1 MYLEYLL
8 MALGFAFHLMCASLI
23 IPFASRRS
31 ASYQRLDFPL
41 RKAWC
46 MRWTSTIH
54 AVVSTAFGLA
64 ITIAVTLIYGLE
76 DYVLWHGVIGRISL
90 SWSIG
95 YMVHDF
101 VWMLIFRKQVQADMP
116 GYIHHFLVILA
127 FYLCLSFKV
136 FLYYANF
143 RLISEFSTPF
153 VNFRWMLSKTGRK
166 ETTLY
171 LYNGY
176 MMTGTFFVFRVLLI
190 PLFWTSAVLVM
201 QTQSYAEG
209 ITTFESAAW
218 LFLCVSMD
226 LLNLMWMYKIVRGI
240 VAFRSPNHNESNV
253 INSRANGN
261 VHGGSDDDGTL
272 IIRNE
277 SFSPTPLT

>member
-1 MYLEYLL
+1 
-8 MALGFAFHLMCASLI
+8 MASGFAFHLVCASLLV
-23 IPFASRRS
+23 PFLSRRF
-31 ASYQRLDFPL
+31 AAYQRLDFPR

-54 AVVSTAFGLA
+54 AVVSTSFGLA
-64 ITIAVTLIYGLE
+64 ITLAVTFIYELE
-76 DYVLWHGVIGRISL
+76 DYVLWHGVFGRISL

-101 VWMLIFRKQVQADMP
+101 VWMLIFRKKVQADLP

-127 FYLCLSFKV
+127 FYLCLSFQV

-143 RLISEFSTPF
+143 RLITEFSTPF
-153 VNFRWMLSKTGRK
+153 VNFRWMLSNTGRK
-166 ETTLY
+166 ETKLY

-176 MMTGTFFVFRVLLI
+176 MMTGTFFVFRVLII
-190 PLFWTSAVLVM
+190 PLFWTSAGLVM
-201 QTQSYAEG
+201 QTTSYAEG
-209 ITTFESAAW
+209 ITTFESVAW

-240 VAFRSPNHNESNV
+240 VAFRSPNQDESEV
-253 INSRANGN
+253 IDRRANRG
-261 VHGGSDDDGTL
+261 VRGEGDDDGTL

-277 SFSPTPLT
+277 SLSPAPLT